1 MTIQL
6 AHWLIWGCLLTTSQ
20 TGPVSQLEKTDPT
33 YTEVANLVTKV
44 SPIKRA
50 YIIYDTLRID
60 HPLALAQTEATID
73 ALATKLSS
81 LRYATTLEN
90 LQPLTVVS
98 QEVVLTLFQT
108 VLPLSTSLQACKTLQ
123 LEPLTLANLPIA
135 LKTSLPILLHDEISI
150 GTDSVLCI
158 SVESTLRE
166 ELCLSHILN
175 KTKHLLPFQKTQ
187 ELRNY
192 LLNSFV
198 GTVAHIIVS
207 NDEAVFTVSPYGN
220 SACIGAYNPKK
231 MDKKATL
238 DVRLLH
244 EHFYE
249 KLNSAFTDIYDYL
262 DLIVSHLGDT
272 IHSISSGDFVSPIPL
287 QDKEKSVEEILRLL
301 PLYLENHPN
310 KIPTYP
316 NFEEFFISSIKE
328 SPDWILGNLT
338 SKGISRLT
346 DRQRSILYSSLIL
359 FKDGLTRRI
368 TEYTKIFNLYQQTVY
383 LPRTLLFYPDQN
395 PSTFLYLIRSLLPS
409 IDENLLTEIFIIVQ
423 NEKASLLII

>member
-1 MTIQL
+1 
-6 AHWLIWGCLLTTSQ
+6 
-20 TGPVSQLEKTDPT
+20 
-33 YTEVANLVTKV
+33 
-44 SPIKRA
+44 
-50 YIIYDTLRID
+50 
-60 HPLALAQTEATID
+60 
-73 ALATKLSS
+73 
-81 LRYATTLEN
+81 
-90 LQPLTVVS
+90 
-98 QEVVLTLFQT
+98 

-158 SVESTLRE
+158 SVEFTLRE
-166 ELCLSHILN
+166 EECLSNILN
-175 KTKHLLPFQKTQ
+175 KTKHLLPFERTQ
-187 ELRNY
+187 DLRNY

-207 NDEAVFTVSPYGN
+207 NEEAVFTVSPYGN

-272 IHSISSGDFVSPIPL
+272 IHSISSGNFVSPIPL
-287 QDKEKSVEEILRLL
+287 QDKQKSVEEILRLL

-346 DRQRSILYSSLIL
+346 DRQRSILHSSLIL

-368 TEYTKIFNLYQQTVY
+368 TEYGKYSICTNRPCIYPELFSFIQT
-383 LPRTLLFYPDQN
+383 RTRV
-395 PSTFLYLIRSLLPS
+395 PSST
-409 IDENLLTEIFIIVQ
+409 
-423 NEKASLLII
+423 